1 MSRVIRVGNKLV
13 PVSEEIYQEYYKMAR
28 RERYLEKDRKVGR
41 IKVDMEKEKVT
52 FIDSKEDSM
61 QRLMEQGADF
71 ADDQVIEDILCDKAE
86 LLILQ
91 QAMSELDREEQD
103 LIRAIYYRKQST
115 RQIAERENVSQPTIV
130 KRHKKVLDK
139 LRKHFL

>member
-1 MSRVIRVGNKLV
+1 
-13 PVSEEIYQEYYKMAR
+13 
-28 RERYLEKDRKVGR
+28 
-41 IKVDMEKEKVT
+41 
-52 FIDSKEDSM
+52 M

-71 ADDQVIEDILCDKAE
+71 ADDQAIEDILCDKAE

-91 QAMSELDREEQD
+91 KAMAELDREEQE
-103 LIRAIYYRKQST
+103 LIRSIYYRKQST
-115 RQIAERENVSQPTIV
+115 RQIAKRENVSQPAIV

>member
-1 MSRVIRVGNKLV
+1 MSRVIRVGNELV

-41 IKVDMEKEKVT
+41 IEVDMEKEKVT

-71 ADDQVIEDILCDKAE
+71 ADDQAIEDILCDKAE

-115 RQIAERENVSQPTIV
+115 RQIAERKNVSQPAIV